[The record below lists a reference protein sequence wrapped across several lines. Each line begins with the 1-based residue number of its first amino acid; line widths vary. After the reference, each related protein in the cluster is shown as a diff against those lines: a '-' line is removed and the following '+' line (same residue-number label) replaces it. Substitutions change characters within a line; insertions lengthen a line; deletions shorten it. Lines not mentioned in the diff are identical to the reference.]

1 MKSQLRISKVVRCSE
16 MWTLAASVLFVFQLL
31 ASNLAF
37 ADDKDL
43 ELAQQSYV
51 KCVACHS
58 LEEGKHGVG
67 PSLHNLNNR
76 KAGEVPGFKFSKA
89 LRTSGVLWNKETLHA
104 YLLNPQKNIPRNR
117 MAFAGLKNEEERQ
130 ALVCYLIGKN
140 ACE

>member
-1 MKSQLRISKVVRCSE
+1 MKIIKIFQRLNH
-16 MWTLAASVLFVFQLL
+16 WTLSVSILLLFQVLVTNSAL
-31 ASNLAF
+31 AEDFNV
-37 ADDKDL
+37 
-43 ELAQQSYV
+43 ELAKQSYV

-67 PSLHNLNNR
+67 PSLHDLNNR
-76 KAGEVPGFKFSKA
+76 KAGTVSGFKFSKA
-89 LRTSGVLWNKETLHA
+89 LRTSGVLWNKDSMHA

-117 MAFAGLKNEEERQ
+117 MAFAGLKNDEERQ